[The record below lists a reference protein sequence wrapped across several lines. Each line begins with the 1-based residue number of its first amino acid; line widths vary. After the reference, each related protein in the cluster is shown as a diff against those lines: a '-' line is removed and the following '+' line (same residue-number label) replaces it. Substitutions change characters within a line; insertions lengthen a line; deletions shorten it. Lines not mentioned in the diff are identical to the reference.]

1 MELSHIIILAIVQ
14 ALTEFLPVSS
24 SGHLGLIG
32 FLFGWDY
39 QGVSF
44 DLALHFGT
52 LSAVL
57 IYYRNDLLA
66 ILTAMLKRDYSERGR
81 LQHRLGIGMALAT
94 VPALI
99 VGVSM
104 GEEMAAT
111 LRIPM
116 LIAVNLIAFG
126 VLLGVA
132 DRSGAK
138 ERGVMSLSIRDAL
151 IIGAAQAL
159 ALIPGVSRS
168 GITMTAGLFLGL
180 QRTEAA
186 RYGFLLGVPVT
197 IAACAHGAL
206 GLYTG
211 DEAFN
216 LQDFALGALVAAIA
230 GIACIHFLMGF
241 LRRLGLMPFVFYRI
255 ALGLVVLGIVFLR

>member
-1 MELSHIIILAIVQ
+1 MEPSHIIILAIVQ

-32 FLFGWDY
+32 FLLGWDY

-52 LSAVL
+52 LTAVL
-57 IYYRNDLLA
+57 VYYRRDLLA
-66 ILTAMLKRDYSERGR
+66 IAVAMLKRDFSEHGR
-81 LQHRLGIGMALAT
+81 LQHRLGIGLVLAT
-94 VPALI
+94 IPALI
-99 VGVSM
+99 VGVSI
-104 GEEMAAT
+104 GEENAAT

-138 ERGVMSLSIRDAL
+138 ERGVLSISLRDAM

-180 QRTEAA
+180 GRTEAA
-186 RYGFLLGVPVT
+186 RYSFLRGVPVT
-197 IAACAHGAL
+197 VAACAHGAL
-206 GLYTG
+206 GLATG

-216 LQDFALGALVAAIA
+216 GTDFALGALIAAVA
-230 GIACIHFLMGF
+230 GVACIHFLLGF
-241 LRRLGLMPFVFYRI
+241 LRRLGVMPFVYYRI
-255 ALGLVVLGIVFLR
+255 ALGLVVLGLVFLR